1 MTAAAGNF
9 IRVGGE
15 RRDGRRRRW
24 MRKMK
29 EEHEPQRSAF

>member
-1 MTAAAGNF
+1 MTAAAENF

-15 RRDGRRRRW
+15 RRDGRRRW